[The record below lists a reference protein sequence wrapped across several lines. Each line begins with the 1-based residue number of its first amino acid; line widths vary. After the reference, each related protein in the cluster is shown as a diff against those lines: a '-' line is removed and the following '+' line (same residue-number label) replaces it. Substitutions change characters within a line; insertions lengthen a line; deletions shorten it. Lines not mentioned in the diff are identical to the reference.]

1 MVLALDITFGIEME
15 FVVAFQAE
23 NYANASSEA
32 DFECFVRA
40 HIIHSMQQVGLA
52 VNLLHEPTSYE
63 KWTVGRD
70 GSIKAQPEN
79 PQL

>member
-1 MVLALDITFGIEME
+1 MVLALDITFGIEMD
-15 FVVAFQAE
+15 
-23 NYANASSEA
+23 EA